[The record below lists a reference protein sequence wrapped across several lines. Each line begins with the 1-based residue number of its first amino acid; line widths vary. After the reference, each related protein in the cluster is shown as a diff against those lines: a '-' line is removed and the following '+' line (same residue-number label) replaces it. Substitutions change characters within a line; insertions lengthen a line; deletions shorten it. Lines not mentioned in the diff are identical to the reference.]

1 MSLEVV
7 NDLNS
12 DHLPVLIHSE
22 STPKLFNPR
31 KTYDFSK
38 ADWELFRTNL
48 DALLPQNLT
57 PQSSAEIDSAVKEL
71 TNAIHDATE
80 IAVPCKTEPRYY
92 QKIPEFICK
101 MIRER
106 NRLRRENQ
114 RFFSRDKKKTLNFLK
129 RKISTQLTIHNLKA
143 YQNRVTEL
151 SGNSLW
157 RETKRI
163 TRKGTFVPAIVI
175 NGQKVTCNAKK
186 AEAFSENLEDTF
198 RPNNGPPNNTFFL
211 EVSNTIA
218 ATLHKPPQFPIRKTN
233 IHEVRWLIKHLPNRR
248 SPGPDTIQNIILKQ
262 LPLKAH
268 RYLTNIINS
277 CLAIEYFPSDWKQAN
292 IIVFAKPG
300 KDPTDLKNYRPIS
313 LLNTM
318 GKILEKIILK
328 RLNKF
333 IHDNTLLRPEQCGF
347 RNQHST
353 SHQLLRVVESI
364 TRGFNEHRST
374 GALFIDIE
382 KAFDRVWHEGL
393 LYKLIKLGIPD
404 GLTNILGSYLTN
416 RHFRVQIDS
425 HKSQWKQIRAG
436 VPQGSLLG
444 PVLFNLYINDIPQT
458 DGTEIA
464 MYADDTTFL
473 TQSWHP
479 KLVHHKL
486 QNAVSKAEEW
496 FKKWRMNVN
505 ASKCV
510 ALFFTKR
517 AKHKPPSQ
525 LQIDGHKIPWAPSV
539 KYLGVFLDCRLNW
552 DCHIRE
558 TIKKARARLVQLYP
572 LINRTSKLSL
582 QAGRDIYLMLLRP
595 VLTYAS
601 PVWGHAAAS
610 KINRL
615 QVYQNKVLRM
625 IAHAPRATRLTTLH
639 KDMKVPMMKSQIRSL
654 AQRFYDKIRCVDN
667 PLINTLGQP
676 HTSWEKYKRPISL
689 LGL

>member
-1 MSLEVV
+1 
-7 NDLNS
+7 
-12 DHLPVLIHSE
+12 
-22 STPKLFNPR
+22 
-31 KTYDFSK
+31 
-38 ADWELFRTNL
+38 
-48 DALLPQNLT
+48 
-57 PQSSAEIDSAVKEL
+57 
-71 TNAIHDATE
+71 
-80 IAVPCKTEPRYY
+80 
-92 QKIPEFICK
+92 
-101 MIRER
+101 
-106 NRLRRENQ
+106 
-114 RFFSRDKKKTLNFLK
+114 
-129 RKISTQLTIHNLKA
+129 
-143 YQNRVTEL
+143 
-151 SGNSLW
+151 
-157 RETKRI
+157 
-163 TRKGTFVPAIVI
+163 
-175 NGQKVTCNAKK
+175 
-186 AEAFSENLEDTF
+186 
-198 RPNNGPPNNTFFL
+198 
-211 EVSNTIA
+211 
-218 ATLHKPPQFPIRKTN
+218 
-233 IHEVRWLIKHLPNRR
+233 
-248 SPGPDTIQNIILKQ
+248 
-262 LPLKAH
+262 
-268 RYLTNIINS
+268 
-277 CLAIEYFPSDWKQAN
+277 
-292 IIVFAKPG
+292 
-300 KDPTDLKNYRPIS
+300 
-313 LLNTM
+313 M